1 MAKKQPVTED
11 RRDLIRAAERRKAL
25 VHDERSRAM
34 AMFDQKLADAEGALA
49 SLVRDLPPG
58 DNCPMCWYGHG
69 VKAPMRNTPEHPPQP
84 LRDRFA
90 CRVCGY
96 SELRRI

>member
-1 MAKKQPVTED
+1 MAKKPKSAD
-11 RRDLIRAAERRKAL
+11 RRDLIREAERRKAR

-34 AMFDQKLADAEGALA
+34 AALDVRLAEAEAALADLI
-49 SLVRDLPPG
+49 SDLPPG

-69 VKAPMRNTPEHPPQP
+69 LKSPMRNTPENPAQP

-90 CRVCGY
+90 CRACGY
-96 SELRRI
+96 SEFRRA